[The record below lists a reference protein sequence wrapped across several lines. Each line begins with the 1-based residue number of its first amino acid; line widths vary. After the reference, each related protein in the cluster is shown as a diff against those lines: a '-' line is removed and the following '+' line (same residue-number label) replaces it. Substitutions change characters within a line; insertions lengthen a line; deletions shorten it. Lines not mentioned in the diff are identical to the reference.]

1 MGAQLNLE
9 FWTERGTSDSA
20 KNEKPLVSFSGAASG
35 LVLSVDF
42 FLCRDRLLAGLI
54 AAVEIAQ
61 ALVKRRAARKAGVER
76 AITCRLASGVSMLPT
91 ATRARCL
98 GAYRR

>member
-1 MGAQLNLE
+1 M
-9 FWTERGTSDSA
+9 
-20 KNEKPLVSFSGAASG
+20 SFSGAASG

-42 FLCRDRLLAGLI
+42 FLCRDRLLAGLV

-61 ALVKRRAARKAGVER
+61 TLVKRRATRKAGIER
-76 AITCRLASGVSMLPT
+76 VITRRLASGVSMLPT
-91 ATRARCL
+91 TTRARCL

>member
-1 MGAQLNLE
+1 
-9 FWTERGTSDSA
+9 
-20 KNEKPLVSFSGAASG
+20 VSFSGAASG

-42 FLCRDRLLAGLI
+42 FLCRDRLLAGLV

-61 ALVKRRAARKAGVER
+61 ALVKRRATGKAGIER
-76 AITCRLASGVSMLPT
+76 VITRRLARGVSMLPT